1 MIAIPANQACAEP
14 TGGRAYIERDQNSLV
29 GARKTS
35 LTYMCCASSP
45 GFSKNA
51 LWRNGLY
58 IPLHRRLFAV
68 EAEPGKEKGQEPDSS
83 CSERSRGNRWSGS
96 NVPIRLVLPTRPLHQ
111 DACRSAQEPYCIR
124 GKHLRASLSQLH
136 LKPAFSHHD
145 IGSDW
150 ERQSRNRPTFKLDL
164 RPTDISLLQTAVL
177 KEYGYVEIS
186 KLLHMGSPKNLPD
199 PNRANIVKL
208 CHVGTISR

>member
-1 MIAIPANQACAEP
+1 MGCTFRCI
-14 TGGRAYIERDQNSLV
+14 GDF
-29 GARKTS
+29 
-35 LTYMCCASSP
+35 SP
-45 GFSKNA
+45 SKPKQEKKKDKSQIQS
-51 LWRNGLY
+51 RN
-58 IPLHRRLFAV
+58 
-68 EAEPGKEKGQEPDSS
+68 
-83 CSERSRGNRWSGS
+83 ERSRGNRWSGS
-96 NVPIRLVLPTRPLHQ
+96 NVPIRLVLPTRPLHH

-186 KLLHMGSPKNLPD
+186 KLLHMDSPKNLPD
-199 PNRANIVKL
+199 PNRASIIKL
-208 CHVGTISR
+208 CHVRTISR